1 MKTYRYGGMPSGR
14 PHAWITA
21 LGLSLLVAACGGG
34 SDGNSGNSPP
44 DPVATLT
51 GTAAIGAALS
61 GGVVQV
67 LDRTGA
73 SACSNSS
80 LTTDLQGRYTCN
92 LTTSSRAPMVVVVT
106 DPAGLL
112 NPMVSVLAQKPT
124 PGASATS
131 NVTPLTTAVVAQVA
145 GPDRNPFAFVE
156 SPDLLANLDTAA
168 LGLVSSNLV
177 AQLASVLPMLGLD
190 DSFDPLTTPFVG
202 GSGTGGDGLLD
213 QVRVSFV
220 NGGIELSNALNPNA
234 PSVPMAGTDTSAV
247 ATISAPLA
255 VTGGFAVSE
264 LDFAQT
270 ELQRCFAVPSA
281 TRASSPDMVGQLL
294 TSVAPECE
302 NFIANAGDA
311 PYVDLDFRHN
321 GYGPEAYF
329 YRSFTSAFMD
339 GARFNRPE
347 LLRFEPRANGR
358 HIAVLNLKYTD
369 AAGFPGNFILVA
381 TKFPGSRP
389 AGQSQWWLT
398 GNQRAVDASI
408 TTDVRR
414 RDQTITD
421 FDTYQN
427 AGGGRFDN
435 GLRIAIRRGSLATP
449 NNPNTGIWYVRV
461 RGPALPTAGMVLA
474 DLPIGAAS
482 DLMGFLSADGV
493 IPAGPQQLAGVGATI
508 TLRLQ
513 RTVGL
518 EGASARTLR
527 PNPNVGTPLSSSV
540 SFALNFAHPNMYGQA
555 ANSSW
560 QPDVSGVV
568 PWATYTFEAFDGS
581 STTVPVRT
589 WTAPLVAPLVP
600 ATQAVFLPWHGR
612 GASTTQFLT
621 LGAPA
626 VGTVTVDWVNN
637 PLAERVQ
644 TVWAQS
650 YLNSSNA
657 PGATVS
663 DEVFS
668 DFVSVPRGATSALV
682 TAAGTGA
689 QWQSLVPP
697 TTTSRIVT
705 LQYQML
711 DGSRKQEQRFFN

>member
-1 MKTYRYGGMPSGR
+1 MTSPRTSFRYWLIAG
-14 PHAWITA
+14 
-21 LGLSLLVAACGGG
+21 LLVLSACGGG
-34 SDGNSGNSPP
+34 GRTNNGTSE
-44 DPVATLT
+44 PVATLT
-51 GTAAIGAALS
+51 GTAAIGAALV

-73 SACSNSS
+73 SACSDSNVR
-80 LTTDLQGRYTCN
+80 TDAQGRYSCN
-92 LTTSSRAPMVVVVT
+92 LTPGSLAPMVVVVT

-112 NPMVSVLAQKPT
+112 GPLVSVLVQKP
-124 PGASATS
+124 ASGETATA

-145 GPDRNPFAFVE
+145 GPDRNPYAFFE
-156 SPDLLANLDTAA
+156 SPALLAGLDTAA
-168 LGLVSSNLV
+168 LGVVSSNLV
-177 AQLASVLPMLGLD
+177 AQLASVLPTLGLD
-190 DSFDPLTTPFVG
+190 PSFDPLTTTIVG
-202 GSGTGGDGLLD
+202 GSGAGADGLLD
-213 QVRVSFV
+213 LVRVSFV
-220 NGGIELSNALNPNA
+220 NGGIELSNALNPTA
-234 PSVPMAGTDTSAV
+234 PSVPMAGTDTSVV
-247 ATISAPLA
+247 ATLSAPVT
-255 VTGGFAVSE
+255 VTGGFAISE
-264 LDFAQT
+264 LDVFQA
-270 ELQRCFAVPSA
+270 EMQRCFAVPST
-281 TRASSPDMVGQLL
+281 TRAPNHNTATLVL
-294 TSVAPECE
+294 TGAAKECK
-302 NFIANAGDA
+302 NFFASAGDV
-311 PYVDLDFRHN
+311 PNVDLDFLNN

-329 YRSFTSAFMD
+329 YRSFTSEFMD
-339 GARFNRPE
+339 DARFNRPE
-347 LLRFEPRANGR
+347 LMRFEPRDNGR
-358 HIAVLNLKYTD
+358 HMALLNLKYTD
-369 AAGFPGNFILVA
+369 AAGFPGNFLLVA
-381 TKFPGSRP
+381 TKFPSSRP

-398 GNQRAVDASI
+398 GNQRLVDASI

-414 RDQTITD
+414 RDQTLTD

-427 AGGGRFDN
+427 AGVGRFDN

-474 DLPIGAAS
+474 DLPIAAAS
-482 DLMGFLSADGV
+482 DLMGFLNADGL
-493 IPAGPQQLAGVGATI
+493 IPAGPQQLAGAGASS

-518 EGASARTLR
+518 EGTAARTVR
-527 PNPNVGTPLSSSV
+527 PNPNVANPLSSVV
-540 SFALNFAHPNMYGQA
+540 SFGLNFAHPNMYGQTP
-555 ANSSW
+555 SSTW
-560 QPDVSGVV
+560 VLDVSGVV
-568 PWATYTFEAFDGS
+568 PWASYTFEAFDGN
-581 STTVPVRT
+581 STTTPLHT
-589 WTAPLVAPLVP
+589 WTARLVAPLVP
-600 ATQAVFLPWHGR
+600 ADQAVFQPWHGR

-637 PLAERVQ
+637 PLAQRVQ

-657 PGATVS
+657 AGATVS

-668 DFVSVPRGATSALV
+668 DFVSVPRGATAALV